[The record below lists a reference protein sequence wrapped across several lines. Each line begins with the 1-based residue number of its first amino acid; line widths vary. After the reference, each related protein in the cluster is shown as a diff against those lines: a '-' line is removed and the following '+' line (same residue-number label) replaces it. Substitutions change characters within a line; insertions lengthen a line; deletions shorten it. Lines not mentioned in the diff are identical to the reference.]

1 MMPQINKIL
10 YTTDLSPNASFALR
24 YAVNSAKKHGAKI
37 AILHVLDQSSFTL
50 TDLAAGYMT
59 REQIKEV
66 TEKKIGYVKNRI
78 RERIQKLCKKE
89 LADDPGAMEMF
100 ETIELVEGFPADLIL
115 SKADELD
122 CDVIVMGTHG
132 KGFLEHPYFGS
143 MAKRVLRR
151 SRKPILIVPL
161 PKGEFDI
168 TFHDK

>member
-1 MMPQINKIL
+1 
-10 YTTDLSPNASFALR
+10 
-24 YAVNSAKKHGAKI
+24 
-37 AILHVLDQSSFTL
+37 
-50 TDLAAGYMT
+50 MT

-66 TEKKIGYVKNRI
+66 KEKKFGNVKKRI

-89 LADDPGAMEMF
+89 LADDPEAMEIF

-122 CDVIVMGTHG
+122 CDVIVMGTYG

-143 MAKRVLRR
+143 MAKRVVRR
-151 SRKPILIVPL
+151 SRKPIFVVPL

-168 TFHDK
+168 TFHDGER